1 MVRALVLRGAGVGAL
16 AGLIAFVFAR
26 IFAEPV
32 IQAAIDY
39 EGGRA
44 RRRRRWP
51 PRPGSPPSAEEP
63 ELFSRAVQGNLGIG
77 VGMILF
83 GVAIGLFFAVAFC
96 MAYGRTGNVR
106 PRQLSLLVGLFG
118 FLAISDPV
126 REVPG
131 QPARG
136 RQRRHHPR
144 PRRALDP
151 AWSSCRSWCSSSR
164 WCWASGCRPGWA
176 PGTPRWSPGAARVVV
191 LGVVMA
197 LLPALGE
204 LSINVAESGSRLTET
219 PQPLTDPSGKIVY
232 PGFDP
237 DLLYWFRLYS
247 VGAQLLLW
255 GVLAVGFAPLAD
267 RVLRSHGNPSQRDL
281 AVRHLSACGTLGD
294 DGTDGAER
302 RDA

>member
-1 MVRALVLRGAGVGAL
+1 MVRALVFRGAGVGAL

-26 IFAEPV
+26 IFAEPM

-39 EGGRA
+39 GGGRA
-44 RRRRRWP
+44 EAEAALAAAA
-51 PRPGSPPSAEEP
+51 GKPPSAEES

-77 VGMILF
+77 VGMIAF

-118 FLAISDPV
+118 FLGMFAIPFV
-126 REVPG
+126 KY
-131 QPARG
+131 PANPPAVGHEDTIRDRG
-136 RQRRHHPR
+136 
-144 PRRALDP
+144 ALWVLMVVVSLVVLIL
-151 AWSSCRSWCSSSR
+151 A
-164 WCWASGCRPGWA
+164 
-176 PGTPRWSPGAARVVV
+176 VV
-191 LGVVMA
+191 LGQRLQARLGTWNATLVAGAAAVVVVGIVMA
-197 LLPALGE
+197 LLPPLGE

-219 PQPLTDPSGKIVY
+219 PQPVTDPSGKIVF

-247 VGAQLLLW
+247 VGAQVLLW

-281 AVRHLSACGTLGD
+281 ASAT
-294 DGTDGAER
+294 
-302 RDA
+302 